1 MVTVSKVEDLVQLS
15 YLILVHKCSCYN
27 WFIASCDSS
36 KTPCNDVGNAF
47 VKPVENECKYAK
59 ITYVNCGWR
68 NGNGG
73 DPRSYEHHLSRSE
86 NNAWKKFRPVQD
98 LNHWPLGAGQYVGW
112 FQLYGFIWNQHNDQ
126 SQLAQLVERCTGIA
140 QVMDLNP
147 VQAWT
152 SFRPYF
158 HFCLRSVHN
167 CMDRFHIRLM
177 RNVVALQ
184 VGSVVMA
191 AIQAESWQLE

>member
-1 MVTVSKVEDLVQLS
+1 MMSGTRSLNL
-15 YLILVHKCSCYN
+15 L
-27 WFIASCDSS
+27 
-36 KTPCNDVGNAF
+36 KTNVNMQ
-47 VKPVENECKYAK
+47 N
-59 ITYVNCGWR
+59 ITYVNCDWR
-68 NGNGG
+68 NENGS
-73 DPRSYEHHLSRSE
+73 DPRSHEHHLSSSE
-86 NNAWKKFRPVQD
+86 NNAWKKFRPVPAGFE
-98 LNHWPLGAGQYVGW
+98 PLTSGAGQYVGW

-140 QVMDLNP
+140 QDMGLNP